1 MDEFLKLFGHMT
13 VVDVVGWIVAIG
25 FVWKIYQ
32 NVRDYLIDRHEAEVQ
47 RDNDLQ
53 EALQVTRKYPEYRAQ
68 SIEIQ
73 QKLEQQIT
81 NINDRLKSIED
92 TSKKRERNKLRE
104 CILRS
109 YRYYTSPDKNP
120 QQAWTRMEEQTFWAS
135 FGDYE
140 EADGDGYVHTV
151 VQPAMNKLSVIEM
164 NDEEAI
170 ENLMKSRR

>member
-1 MDEFLKLFGHMT
+1 MEDFLRIFGNLT
-13 VVDVVGWIVAIG
+13 VADVVGWIVAIG

-32 NVRDYLIDRHEAEVQ
+32 KIRDYLIDRHEAEVQ
-47 RDNDLQ
+47 RDKDLQ

-73 QKLEQQIT
+73 QKLEKQIT
-81 NINDRLKSIED
+81 NINDRLQGIEE
-92 TSKKRERNKLRE
+92 TTKKRERNKLRE

-109 YRYYTSPDKNP
+109 YRYYASPDKNP
-120 QQAWTRMEEQTFWAS
+120 QQAWTRMEAQTFWAS

-151 VQPAMNKLSVIEM
+151 VQPAMNKLLIIEM
-164 NDEEAI
+164 NDEEDI